1 MTTILFAVFLLVL
14 FLYARM
20 EAKHDA
26 WLIMNGKSID
36 HDPSFVNRLLLCALV
51 WLAASVVF
59 IGLKGEFTLKPLLWI
74 PSGWALWTMGF
85 RWKLNKA
92 RALDWRYVSP
102 SNWYDF
108 AFMVTCGDTL
118 PHKQW
123 TWKNWRNCCIATHS
137 TGYDLNH
144 NYTKHVH
151 RAGTIAYC
159 FELTVFLLF
168 TTLSLTAWN

>member
-26 WLIMNGKSID
+26 WLIMNDKSID

-92 RALDWRYVSP
+92 RGLDWRYISP
-102 SNWYDF
+102 SNVYDWQF
-108 AFMVTCGDTL
+108 LRLTTFGQMQRGE
-118 PHKQW
+118 W
-123 TWKNWRNCCIATHS
+123 TDSWSVWSKTDSAR
-137 TGYDLNH
+137 
-144 NYTKHVH
+144 

-168 TTLSLTAWN
+168 TTLSLTL